1 MPGMSEGKGGGRKG
15 AATRRARSGTA
26 DVFRY
31 IEQIFYVLV
40 ATALAAAGAGLF
52 VNVVYSFFT
61 NLGGSSFLAI
71 TLELLDGLLLV
82 FITTELLHTV
92 RAVIDES
99 ALMTE
104 PFLIVGI
111 VAVIRRLILISA
123 EAKELV
129 GTSTF
134 GDLML
139 EMGVLTGVVVAL
151 GLTIFMLRHTDRTE
165 PRPYDPDVDES
176 DIA

>member
-1 MPGMSEGKGGGRKG
+1 MTQGKGGGSKG
-15 AATRRARSGTA
+15 VATRKARSRTA
-26 DVFRY
+26 DGFRY
-31 IEQIFYVLV
+31 IEQVFYVLV

-52 VNVVYSFFT
+52 VYVVYSFFT
-61 NLGGSSFLAI
+61 GLGDSSFLTI

-99 ALMTE
+99 TLLTE
-104 PFLIVGI
+104 PFLIVGM

-129 GTSTF
+129 GTPTF

-139 EMGVLTGVVVAL
+139 EMGILTGVVVAL
-151 GLTIFMLRHTDRTE
+151 GLTIFMMRHTDRTE
-165 PRPYDPDVDES
+165 PRPFDPDVDES

>member
-1 MPGMSEGKGGGRKG
+1 MSQGTGGGRKG
-15 AATRRARSGTA
+15 IATRKARSNVA
-26 DVFRY
+26 DAFRY
-31 IEQIFYVLV
+31 IEQIFYILV
-40 ATALAAAGAGLF
+40 AAALAAAGAGLF
-52 VNVVYSFFT
+52 VYVVYSFFT
-61 NLGGSSFLAI
+61 SLGDSSFLTI

-99 ALMTE
+99 VLMTE

-129 GTSTF
+129 GTPTF

-139 EMGVLTGVVVAL
+139 EMGILTGVVVAL
-151 GLTIFMLRHTDRTE
+151 GLTIFMLRHTQRTE

>member
-1 MPGMSEGKGGGRKG
+1 MTQGKGGGSKG
-15 AATRRARSGTA
+15 VATRKARSRTA
-26 DVFRY
+26 DGFRY
-31 IEQIFYVLV
+31 IEQVFYVLV

-52 VNVVYSFFT
+52 VYVVYSFFT
-61 NLGGSSFLAI
+61 GLGDSSFLTI

-99 ALMTE
+99 TLLTE
-104 PFLIVGI
+104 PFLIVGM

-129 GTSTF
+129 ARRRSTTSCSRWGYSPEWSSHWASPSSCCDTP
-134 GDLML
+134 
-139 EMGVLTGVVVAL
+139 TAPSPAHS
-151 GLTIFMLRHTDRTE
+151 TPT
-165 PRPYDPDVDES
+165 
-176 DIA
+176 

>member
-1 MPGMSEGKGGGRKG
+1 MTPGKGGGSKG
-15 AATRRARSGTA
+15 VATRKARSQTA
-26 DVFRY
+26 DGFRY

-40 ATALAAAGAGLF
+40 AAALAAAGAGLF
-52 VNVVYSFFT
+52 FYVVYRFFT
-61 NLGGSSFLAI
+61 TLGEAPYLTV

-99 ALMTE
+99 VLMTE

-129 GTSTF
+129 GKPTF

-139 EMGVLTGVVVAL
+139 EMGILTGVIVAL
-151 GLTIFMLRHTDRTE
+151 GLTIFMLRHTSRTE
-165 PRPYDPDVDES
+165 PRPYDPDVDED

>member
-1 MPGMSEGKGGGRKG
+1 MSEGRGGGSKG
-15 AATRRARSGTA
+15 QATRKARSNTA
-26 DVFRY
+26 DAFRY
-31 IEQIFYVLV
+31 IEQIFYILV
-40 ATALAAAGAGLF
+40 AAALAAAGAGLL
-52 VNVVYSFFT
+52 VNVIYSFFT
-61 NLGGSSFLAI
+61 GLGESSFL
-71 TLELLDGLLLV
+71 TLILGLLDGLLLV

-99 ALMTE
+99 VLLTE
-104 PFLIVGI
+104 PFLIVGM

-123 EAKELV
+123 EAKDLV

-139 EMGVLTGVVVAL
+139 EMGILTGVIVAL
-151 GLTIFMLRHTDRTE
+151 GFTIFMLRHTHRTE

-176 DIA
+176 DAA